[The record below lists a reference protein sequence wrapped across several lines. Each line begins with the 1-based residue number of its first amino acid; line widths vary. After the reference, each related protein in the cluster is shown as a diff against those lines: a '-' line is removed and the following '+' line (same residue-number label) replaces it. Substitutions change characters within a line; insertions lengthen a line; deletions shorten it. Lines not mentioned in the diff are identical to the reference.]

1 MNNVGEMHFRAD
13 RRPALWTLTGVGAA
27 GVALAAVAVVFWGE
41 LLPLWLTAGFFFAVL
56 GVSGPYGLSARVSAD
71 AYGLRSRVLVRRRS
85 VAWADVADLRVRV
98 TDTHK
103 YGQYHRV
110 SVLTRH
116 GREWRLPLP
125 YRNGAADDGRFD
137 ADVAA
142 LRALHRGYGA
152 PESDHLVVVSN
163 RTAGGGRRLV
173 PLVLTVLLL
182 AGAVGTALLAPHLG
196 SERRE
201 WRSATPCAADTPTG
215 ERDGCRTTLP
225 AVIAETDMA
234 PSNRPRQSS
243 WLYLVDGR
251 PLERVEVSAEAA
263 EAFRPG
269 DAVELTLWRG
279 QVREVVGERHTW
291 REHVPGAGDAA
302 VASAA
307 LALAAGYPAA
317 RLVLLRRWRRLPDD
331 EVLPSALPFAGALL
345 GTALWL
351 LPLCYLRPTAPLGSA
366 ETAAWA
372 AAGSLVTV
380 GLLRW
385 AWRATRVRAPQ
396 AVAPEAPAVAD
407 EDVFVSARFLEHTD
421 YNPHGFGTHV
431 VIGGGP
437 PAVTP
442 HPGPGRFA
450 ARPIPT
456 GRLRLREV
464 RRARGADGETVP
476 RSWHVAEFDDAGT
489 PVRLAAA
496 PDDLARVVRLVDPA
510 GAAAAYARPRPA
522 SAAGRNA

>member
-1 MNNVGEMHFRAD
+1 MNNVGDLDFRAD
-13 RRPALWTLTGVGAA
+13 RRTALWILTVVGAA
-27 GVALAAVAVVFWGE
+27 GVALAAVAGVMWGE

-71 AYGLRSRVLVRRRS
+71 AYGLRSRVMVRRRR

-98 TDTHK
+98 TDTYK
-103 YGQYHRV
+103 YGQYYRV
-110 SVLTRH
+110 SVLTRQ

-125 YRNGAADDGRFD
+125 YRGGAADDGSFD

-142 LRALHRGYGA
+142 LRALHRRYGA
-152 PESDHLVVVSN
+152 PESDRLVVISN

-182 AGAVGTALLAPHLG
+182 AGAVGAALLAPHLA
-196 SERRE
+196 SERRA
-201 WRSATPCAADTPTG
+201 WRSAVPCADQTPAG
-215 ERDGCRTTLP
+215 EGDECLTILP
-225 AVIAETDMA
+225 AVIAETDPA
-234 PSNRPRQSS
+234 PENRARQSS
-243 WLYLVDGR
+243 WLYLADGR
-251 PLERVEVSAEAA
+251 PLERVAVSAEAA
-263 EAFRPG
+263 HAFQPG
-269 DAVELTLWRG
+269 DAVELTFWRG
-279 QVREVVGERHTW
+279 RAMEVAGERHVW
-291 REHVPGAGDAA
+291 REHVPGAGELP
-302 VASAA
+302 VVSAA

-317 RLVLLRRWRRLPDD
+317 RLVLLRRWGRLPED
-331 EVLPSALPFAGALL
+331 EVLPSALPFAGALG

-366 ETAAWA
+366 ETAGWA

-380 GLLRW
+380 GLLAW
-385 AWRATRVRAPQ
+385 AWRATRVRRPET
-396 AVAPEAPAVAD
+396 VAGGAAPAAPD
-407 EDVFVSARFLEHTD
+407 QDVFVSARFLEHTD
-421 YNPHGFGTHV
+421 YSPHGFGTHV

-442 HPGPGRFA
+442 HSGPGRFA

-510 GAAAAYARPRPA
+510 GAAAAYARPLPA
-522 SAAGRNA
+522 SAGRSA